1 MGPKKREI
9 PARCTANSAMVEKRI
24 RDKLLDYE
32 RYAFDVRKSRA
43 LTIFF
48 DLSQEFQSRDNFYA
62 ALIQILRMMF
72 DLDAALYV
80 MEDEETFVLASC
92 SQDYALKPEIT
103 RTWEEGKSTRRTF
116 SEGRLY
122 LPIRCN
128 PEFNDMLPFMPPDNV
143 IGMLVVRLEDMED
156 EDLLLFL
163 EKYANRIG
171 FQLHNRILRDRS
183 REHLDFIRNL
193 VEDIGHNVIVPNIY
207 FKLYF
212 NRLRRLIES
221 LGDLK
226 KKAERSEDE
235 NCSALAGNM
244 GKLHEAMHEQYEEI
258 YRHYVQ
264 TSMFLETLL
273 RRRHFEEGRY
283 VLEKRPCNLMRQVIE
298 PQLERYRNRLEE
310 RGIQL
315 DFSLGGVPDQAIR
328 MIVDVGLLSQVYAN
342 LFSNAVKYTGKTTL
356 PDGREGRFLSYGW
369 KVIKDHFGK
378 GRSGIHMWVFTSGDP
393 LELDD
398 PMTLFDPGY
407 RAENTNG
414 EHGTGHG
421 LYFVRQVVELH
432 RGDVG
437 VKTCPYGN
445 EINFTLPFQVQ
456 A

>member
-1 MGPKKREI
+1 
-9 PARCTANSAMVEKRI
+9 
-24 RDKLLDYE
+24 
-32 RYAFDVRKSRA
+32 
-43 LTIFF
+43 
-48 DLSQEFQSRDNFYA
+48 
-62 ALIQILRMMF
+62 
-72 DLDAALYV
+72 
-80 MEDEETFVLASC
+80 
-92 SQDYALKPEIT
+92 
-103 RTWEEGKSTRRTF
+103 
-116 SEGRLY
+116 
-122 LPIRCN
+122 
-128 PEFNDMLPFMPPDNV
+128 
-143 IGMLVVRLEDMED
+143 
-156 EDLLLFL
+156 
-163 EKYANRIG
+163 
-171 FQLHNRILRDRS
+171 
-183 REHLDFIRNL
+183 
-193 VEDIGHNVIVPNIY
+193 
-207 FKLYF
+207 
-212 NRLRRLIES
+212 
-221 LGDLK
+221 
-226 KKAERSEDE
+226 
-235 NCSALAGNM
+235 
-244 GKLHEAMHEQYEEI
+244 
-258 YRHYVQ
+258 
-264 TSMFLETLL
+264 
-273 RRRHFEEGRY
+273 
-283 VLEKRPCNLMRQVIE
+283 MRQIIE

-378 GRSGIHMWVFTSGDP
+378 GKSGIHMWVFTSGDP

-407 RAENTNG
+407 RADNTNH